1 MIVLAVI
8 AVLILA
14 ASVWFLA
21 RPVTSPPALSAAEE
35 HHELLQQ
42 RGRLLTQLSDLDIET
57 ADRNMDAAVI
67 GDERQRLEAE
77 LAQVLRHLE
86 SLAPAAAVTA
96 DALPARARRMTHHRA
111 GSVVAGRGHRALCP
125 VSGQNRSS
133 NSRSSVRADNP
144 TRSKWWRA
152 WKKRDWKAR
161 PTIPTG
167 WARLGRSYAV
177 LERFDDAK
185 RAYTKATQLT
195 PDDAEILTDYATLLI
210 SENPRQPSQE
220 ALTAFTRLYQLNPK
234 HPGALWVWGSMPQ
247 QRQVQAGDKAWE
259 ALLKELPPD
268 AEVGPQ
274 VRHVVEQARG
284 EKRRAKTRILSLR
297 LQLLQIQRGKNAAWN
312 GVVHGISPG
321 KSLKR
326 Q

>member
-21 RPVTSPPALSAAEE
+21 RPVTRPAGAVSGEE

-57 ADRNMDAAVI
+57 ADRNMDVAVI

-77 LAQVLRHLE
+77 LAQVLRRLE
-86 SLAPAAAVTA
+86 SLTPAAAVTA
-96 DALPARARRMTHHRA
+96 DALPARTRRMTLVA
-111 GSVVAGRGHRALCP
+111 LAVLLPVVAIGLYAGKQAKTVEQLSQLGPGGQPDPLKMVARLEKRLESAPDDP
-125 VSGQNRSS
+125 V
-133 NSRSSVRADNP
+133 
-144 TRSKWWRA
+144 
-152 WKKRDWKAR
+152 
-161 PTIPTG
+161 G

-185 RAYTKATQLT
+185 RAYAKATQLA
-195 PDDAEILTDYATLLI
+195 PDDAAILTDYATLLI
-210 SENPRQPSQE
+210 SENPRQPSKE

-234 HPGALWVWGSMPQ
+234 HPGALWVLGLDAYNAGKYK
-247 QRQVQAGDKAWE
+247 QAIKHWE

-268 AEVGPQ
+268 AEVAPQ
-274 VRHVVEQARG
+274 VRHVVEQA
-284 EKRRAKTRILSLR
+284 KTKAK
-297 LQLLQIQRGKNAAWN
+297 GK
-312 GVVHGISPG
+312 
-321 KSLKR
+321 
-326 Q
+326 

>member
-21 RPVTSPPALSAAEE
+21 RPVTRPAGAVSGEE

-77 LAQVLRHLE
+77 LAQVLRQLE
-86 SLAPAAAVTA
+86 SLVPVAAVST
-96 DALPARARRMTHHRA
+96 DALPARTRRMTLIALAVLLPVAAIGLYA
-111 GSVVAGRGHRALCP
+111 GKQAKVVEQLSQLGPG
-125 VSGQNRSS
+125 GQPDPFKMVARLE
-133 NSRSSVRADNP
+133 
-144 TRSKWWRA
+144 
-152 WKKRDWKAR
+152 KRLESAPDDPA
-161 PTIPTG
+161 G

-185 RAYTKATQLT
+185 RAYAKATQLA
-195 PDDAEILTDYATLLI
+195 PDDAAILTDYATLLI
-210 SENPRQPSQE
+210 SENPRQPSKE
-220 ALTAFTRLYQLNPK
+220 ALAAFTRLYQLNPK
-234 HPGALWVWGSMPQ
+234 HPGALWVLGLDAYNSGKYK
-247 QRQVQAGDKAWE
+247 QAIKHWE

-268 AEVGPQ
+268 AEVAPQ
-274 VRHVVEQARG
+274 VRQVVEQAR
-284 EKRRAKTRILSLR
+284 AKAKAK
-297 LQLLQIQRGKNAAWN
+297 GKN
-312 GVVHGISPG
+312 
-321 KSLKR
+321 
-326 Q
+326 

>member
-14 ASVWFLA
+14 ASIWFLA
-21 RPVTSPPALSAAEE
+21 RPVTRPAGAVSGEE

-77 LAQVLRHLE
+77 LAQVLRQLE

-96 DALPARARRMTHHRA
+96 DALPARTRRMTLIALAVLLPVAAIGLYA
-111 GSVVAGRGHRALCP
+111 GKQAKTVEQLSQLGPGGQPDPFKMVARLE
-125 VSGQNRSS
+125 
-133 NSRSSVRADNP
+133 
-144 TRSKWWRA
+144 
-152 WKKRDWKAR
+152 KRLESAPNDPA
-161 PTIPTG
+161 G

-185 RAYTKATQLT
+185 RAYAKATQLA
-195 PDDAEILTDYATLLI
+195 PDDATILTDYATLLI
-210 SENPRQPSQE
+210 SENPRQPSKE
-220 ALTAFTRLYQLNPK
+220 ALSAFTRLYQLNPK
-234 HPGALWVWGSMPQ
+234 HPGALWVLGLDAYNNGKYK
-247 QRQVQAGDKAWE
+247 QAIKHWE

-268 AEVGPQ
+268 AEVAPQ
-274 VRHVVEQARG
+274 VRHVVEQAR
-284 EKRRAKTRILSLR
+284 AKAK
-297 LQLLQIQRGKNAAWN
+297 GKN
-312 GVVHGISPG
+312 
-321 KSLKR
+321 
-326 Q
+326 

>member
-21 RPVTSPPALSAAEE
+21 RPVTRPAGAVSGEE

-57 ADRNMDAAVI
+57 ADRNMDVAVI

-77 LAQVLRHLE
+77 LAQVLRRLE
-86 SLAPAAAVTA
+86 SLTPAAAVTA
-96 DALPARARRMTHHRA
+96 DALPARTRRMTLVA
-111 GSVVAGRGHRALCP
+111 LAVLLPVVAIGLYAGKQAKIVEQFSQLGP
-125 VSGQNRSS
+125 SGQPDPFKMVARLE
-133 NSRSSVRADNP
+133 
-144 TRSKWWRA
+144 
-152 WKKRDWKAR
+152 KRLESAPDDPA
-161 PTIPTG
+161 G

-185 RAYTKATQLT
+185 RAYAKATQLA
-195 PDDAEILTDYATLLI
+195 PDDVAILTDYATLLI
-210 SENPRQPSQE
+210 SENPRQPSKE

-234 HPGALWVWGSMPQ
+234 HPGALWVLGLDAYNTGKY
-247 QRQVQAGDKAWE
+247 RQAIKHWE

-268 AEVGPQ
+268 AEVAPQ
-274 VRHVVEQARG
+274 VRHVVEQART
-284 EKRRAKTRILSLR
+284 KAK
-297 LQLLQIQRGKNAAWN
+297 GKN
-312 GVVHGISPG
+312 
-321 KSLKR
+321 
-326 Q
+326 

>member
-21 RPVTSPPALSAAEE
+21 RPVTRPAGAVSGEE

-77 LAQVLRHLE
+77 LAQVLRQLE

-96 DALPARARRMTHHRA
+96 DALPARTRRMTLIA
-111 GSVVAGRGHRALCP
+111 LAVLLPVVAIGLYAGKQAKTVEQLSQLGP
-125 VSGQNRSS
+125 GGQPDPLKMVARLE
-133 NSRSSVRADNP
+133 
-144 TRSKWWRA
+144 
-152 WKKRDWKAR
+152 KRLEGAPDDPA
-161 PTIPTG
+161 G

-185 RAYTKATQLT
+185 RAYAKATQLA
-195 PDDAEILTDYATLLI
+195 PDDVAILTDYATLLI
-210 SENPRQPSQE
+210 SENPRQPSKE
-220 ALTAFTRLYQLNPK
+220 ALAAFTRLYQLNPK
-234 HPGALWVWGSMPQ
+234 HPGALWVLGLDAYNNSKYQ
-247 QRQVQAGDKAWE
+247 QAIKHWE

-268 AEVGPQ
+268 AEVAPQ
-274 VRHVVEQARG
+274 VRHVVEQAR
-284 EKRRAKTRILSLR
+284 AKAK
-297 LQLLQIQRGKNAAWN
+297 GKN
-312 GVVHGISPG
+312 
-321 KSLKR
+321 
-326 Q
+326 

>member
-21 RPVTSPPALSAAEE
+21 RPVTRPAGVVSGEE

-77 LAQVLRHLE
+77 LAQVLRQLE

-96 DALPARARRMTHHRA
+96 DALPARTRRMMFIA
-111 GSVVAGRGHRALCP
+111 LAVLLPVVAIGLYAGKQAKTVEQLSQLG
-125 VSGQNRSS
+125 SGGQPDPFKMVARLE
-133 NSRSSVRADNP
+133 
-144 TRSKWWRA
+144 
-152 WKKRDWKAR
+152 KRLQSAPDDPA
-161 PTIPTG
+161 G

-185 RAYTKATQLT
+185 RAYTKATQLA
-195 PDDAEILTDYATLLI
+195 PDDAAILTDYATLLI
-210 SENPRQPSQE
+210 SENPRQPSKE
-220 ALTAFTRLYQLNPK
+220 ALAAFTRLYQLNPK
-234 HPGALWVWGSMPQ
+234 HPGALWVLGLDAYNTGKYK
-247 QRQVQAGDKAWE
+247 QAIKHWE

-268 AEVGPQ
+268 AEVAPQ
-274 VRHVVEQARG
+274 VRHVVEQAR
-284 EKRRAKTRILSLR
+284 AKAK
-297 LQLLQIQRGKNAAWN
+297 GKN
-312 GVVHGISPG
+312 
-321 KSLKR
+321 
-326 Q
+326 